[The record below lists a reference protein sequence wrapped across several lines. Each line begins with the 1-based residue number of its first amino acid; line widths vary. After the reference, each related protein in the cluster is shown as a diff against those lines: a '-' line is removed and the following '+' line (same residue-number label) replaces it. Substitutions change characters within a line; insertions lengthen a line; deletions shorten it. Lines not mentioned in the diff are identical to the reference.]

1 MRKARIL
8 VVDDDADMRHAVGR
22 VLGGRYQVE
31 GHALPS
37 EALAAAPEFQPDLA
51 LLDVRMPEMDGY
63 ALLDALRREVPDVD
77 AIFMTGSVHET
88 DRQLIRAVRERAFYF
103 LTKPFDRDVL
113 LTLVERCLEL
123 RALQQ
128 AEARHRAR
136 MEREL
141 REARAFQAG
150 LLPPERARLG
160 RLRIES
166 RWLPSTEVGGDLF
179 DYVPTPTGGLLV
191 LADVAGH
198 GTSAAMLT
206 GTVKSAFHT
215 AAASSSDPAAVLVHI
230 LNAIGLIAPDR
241 HASAIAA
248 RIDAEEGVLVYAN
261 GGHPA
266 GLIGRAGGAIERL
279 ESTGPILAPSFPL
292 PAIWENRRVRIAPGD
307 VVAFYS
313 DGLTDCVSAKAP
325 GFFDPERVEA
335 AVAEGGSAAEV
346 VTRIVAAL
354 DAFRDGRPLEDDVT
368 VMAADLAP
376 NS

>member
-1 MRKARIL
+1 MRKARVL

-31 GHALPS
+31 GFALPS
-37 EALAAAPEFQPDLA
+37 DALAAAPEFQPDLA

-123 RALQQ
+123 RTLQQ
-128 AEARHRAR
+128 AESRHRAR

-150 LLPPERARLG
+150 LLPPERAHLG
-160 RLRIES
+160 RLRIEA

-179 DYVPTPTGGLLV
+179 DYVATPRGALMV

-206 GTVKSAFHT
+206 GTVKSAFH
-215 AAASSSDPAAVLVHI
+215 AAAAASSDPAAVLVHI
-230 LNAIGLIAPDR
+230 LNAIGLLAPDR

-248 RIDAEEGVLVYAN
+248 RIDADEGTIVYAN
-261 GGHPA
+261 AGHPA
-266 GLIGRAGGAIERL
+266 GLIGRADGTLERL

-292 PAIWENRRVRIAPGD
+292 PAIWENRRLSLAAGE

-313 DGLTDCVSAKAP
+313 DGLTDCVSARSP
-325 GFFDPERVEA
+325 GFFDAGRVEA
-335 AVAEGGSAAEV
+335 EVLAGGTAAAVVARV
-346 VTRIVAAL
+346 VAAL

-368 VMAADLAP
+368 VMAAELAK
-376 NS
+376 S